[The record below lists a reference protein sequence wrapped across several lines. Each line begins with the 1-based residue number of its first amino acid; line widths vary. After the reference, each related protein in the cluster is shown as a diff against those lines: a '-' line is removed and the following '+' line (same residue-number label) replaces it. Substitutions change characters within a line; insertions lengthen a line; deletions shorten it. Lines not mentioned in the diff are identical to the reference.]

1 MNIIRAPLRALVA
14 RFRRPSRLRYKI
26 LAIFGR
32 LVSYD
37 RREEML
43 DCAMAFVDHGKVEG
57 DYLEFGVWK
66 GGSMSVAYHL
76 STRHKSLASMRFFG
90 FDSFEGLPEI
100 GENDASTAEFGK
112 GDYAASKE
120 SVEGALRKSGVDMS
134 RVTLVP
140 GWFDKS
146 LTAQERTK
154 QKLTKAAIVYIDSDL
169 YESAVPVLEFIT
181 PLVQDGTIV
190 IFDDWFCFHGRPD
203 QGEQRAFAEWR
214 AKHGIQA
221 VPYRNFGW
229 PGFSFII
236 NR

>member
-1 MNIIRAPLRALVA
+1 MRIIRAPFRYLAAL
-14 RFRRPSRLRYKI
+14 FRRPSKLRYKI
-26 LAIFGR
+26 IAIFGK
-32 LVSYD
+32 LISFD

-43 DCAMAFVDHGKVEG
+43 DCAMAFVDHGRVAG

-76 STRHKSLASMRFFG
+76 SRRHASLSQMRFFG

-100 GENDASTAEFGK
+100 STNDASTAEFAK
-112 GDYAASKE
+112 GDYAATKE
-120 SVEGALRKSGVDMS
+120 AVQNALVKSGVDMK
-134 RVTLVP
+134 RVVLSA

-146 LTAQERTK
+146 LTPSLRTE
-154 QKLTKAAIVYIDSDL
+154 LAITKAAIVYIDSDL

-181 PLVQDGTIV
+181 PLVQDGTII

-214 AKHGIQA
+214 ARHGIHA